1 MSHDGEATLQAH
13 LELAIKEARYY
24 QRLGEQAGN
33 MRLREAEEL
42 SRLIIKHRQAEKAL
56 QEQRDRAQKYLD
68 IAGVMIVAI
77 DAKGEVALI
86 NQRGCELLGYE
97 EEEIVGK
104 NWFDNFLPKSIRRE
118 AKAISRRF
126 LDGETE
132 LDEFFEGPVLTKS
145 GQERIIAWHNTILT
159 DAEDNIAGHLS
170 SGDDV
175 TEIKEREQALRAKD
189 AELEIKTRNL
199 EEVNTALRVLLKG
212 REKDKAEL
220 EEKVLSNVKDLVVPY
235 LERLKG
241 TALDANQI
249 SFVNILESNLND
261 IVSSFSRRLSSKYLG
276 LTPTEIRVANLIKD
290 GKTTKEIA
298 EFMNSS
304 GKTIEFH
311 RDNVRRKL
319 GLRNQKAN
327 LRTHLL
333 SL

>member
-1 MSHDGEATLQAH
+1 MRIDTKAALQTR
-13 LELAIKEARYY
+13 LELARKEAQHY
-24 QRLGEQAGN
+24 QRLVEQAGN

-42 SRLIIKHRQAEKAL
+42 SKLIIKHRQAEKAL
-56 QEQRDRAQKYLD
+56 QEERNRAQKYLD
-68 IAGVMIVAI
+68 IAGVIIVAI
-77 DAKGEVALI
+77 DTKDEVTLI

-97 EEEIVGK
+97 EEEIIGK

-118 AKAISRRF
+118 AKAISRRL

-132 LDEFFEGPVLTKS
+132 LGEYFENPILTKR
-145 GQERIIAWHNTILT
+145 GQERIVAWHNTILT

-175 TEIKEREQALRAKD
+175 TEMKEREQALREKD

-199 EEVNTALRVLLKG
+199 EEVNTALRVLLKR
-212 REKDKAEL
+212 REQDKAEL

-235 LERLKG
+235 LEKLKG

-249 SFVNILESNLND
+249 SFVNILESNLTD
-261 IVSSFSRRLSSKYLG
+261 IVSPFSRRLSSKYLG

-290 GKTTKEIA
+290 GRTTKEIA
-298 EFMNSS
+298 EFVNSS

-311 RDNVRRKL
+311 RDNVRKKL
-319 GLRNQKAN
+319 GLRNKKVN

-333 SL
+333 SM